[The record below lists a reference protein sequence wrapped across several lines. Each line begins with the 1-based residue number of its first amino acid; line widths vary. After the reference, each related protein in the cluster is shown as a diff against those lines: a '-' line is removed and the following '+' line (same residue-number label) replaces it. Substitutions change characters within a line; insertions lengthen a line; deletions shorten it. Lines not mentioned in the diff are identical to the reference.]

1 MAKQVLN
8 VELADL
14 ASTFD
19 LPATR
24 FQRELAL
31 LGWGMIVQKASRLAH
46 ADDFARNV
54 EQWSI
59 DPVSFDITPNWVHLV
74 QAAKEFLPRLASRAH
89 GTAKSPPL
97 TGSPAISMS
106 CSMG

>member
-31 LGWGMIVQKASRLAH
+31 LGWGIIVQKATRLAH

-54 EQWSI
+54 GQWSI

-89 GTAKSPPL
+89 GTATSPPL